1 MNRTRIVA
9 AALGL
14 LALLSIACDN
24 GDTVITSPDGGTAG
38 VSVNGTGRAVG
49 TPDVVVL
56 QLGVD
61 VEQPTVEAARDNA
74 ARALEGVL
82 QSLRSNGVD
91 EKDIQTLQFGVQPV
105 YDFIPASPGQPG
117 RQTIR
122 GYRVSNVVR
131 VKVKQIAQAS
141 KTIDDATRAGGN
153 VVIVRSVSFTIDDP
167 AELQKQAREE
177 AVKDARERADELARH
192 SGADLGKLMSIMEV
206 SGGSPVI
213 QSPVRAPATGSSQ
226 DASTPIQAGELEVVV
241 TVNAVW
247 AIQ

>member
-1 MNRTRIVA
+1 VT
-9 AALGL
+9 
-14 LALLSIACDN
+14 
-24 GDTVITSPDGGTAG
+24 
-38 VSVNGTGRAVG
+38 VNGTGRAIG

-61 VEQPTVEAARDNA
+61 VEQTTVEAARDAA

-82 QSLRSNGVD
+82 QSLRSNGVAD
-91 EKDIQTLQFGVQPV
+91 KDIQTVQFNVQPV
-105 YDFIPASPGQPG
+105 YDFVPASPGQPQ

-122 GYRVSNVVR
+122 GYRVSNTVR
-131 VKVKQIAQAS
+131 VEIRQVAQAG

-153 VVIVRSVSFTIDDP
+153 QVVVRGVSFTIDDP

-177 AVKDARERADELARH
+177 AVKDARARAGELASH
-192 SGADLGKLMSIMEV
+192 SGVDLGKLLSIVEV
-206 SGGSPVI
+206 SGGTPIIPS
-213 QSPVRAPATGSSQ
+213 QVRAPATGVQ

-247 AIQ
+247 AIE